1 MKYSVDEIIDEIIK
15 LEDLETR
22 DVVYLDKKDLDFDIR
37 ENDILVFK
45 NNKYYKRKDVYEN
58 RYIWW
63 II

>member
-22 DVVYLDKKDLDFDIR
+22 DIVYLDKKDLDFDIR

-45 NNKYYKRKDVYEN
+45 NNFIYIDLIYKYHN
-58 RYIWW
+58 
-63 II
+63 